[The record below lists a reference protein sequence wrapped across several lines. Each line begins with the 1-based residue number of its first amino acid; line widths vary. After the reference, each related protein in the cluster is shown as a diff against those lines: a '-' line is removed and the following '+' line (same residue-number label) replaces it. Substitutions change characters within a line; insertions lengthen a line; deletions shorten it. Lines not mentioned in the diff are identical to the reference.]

1 MTPRITPHNGAEPG
15 MESTQDSD
23 SLFSV
28 LLPIPY
34 RPPMRVSE
42 PSLHLEDGHLRG
54 QNAFQHDHWNI
65 LLYETHVLA
74 SPLSWEV

>member
-1 MTPRITPHNGAEPG
+1 MGQSQEWKAPRTRTP
-15 MESTQDSD
+15 SSV
-23 SLFSV
+23 FSS
-28 LLPIPY
+28 PY